1 MSAINPAFA
10 VAGAAK
16 PLFQLGLGIAQGA
29 RARSISRRNPR
40 PTYNIPGAATNAL
53 YDQRNL
59 AYGQTPGMNTA
70 MQQLAQSQAGSISGI
85 QNSGGGG
92 AERLAALTMLDQ
104 NAGNQALDLAAM
116 QEQFK
121 ERQMQ
126 NYIGAQNAYAGY
138 QEKKRD
144 WDVMQPYIDAQAKAA
159 AMNDAANTN
168 IHGALGE
175 AGGIISSVLKKG
187 TGTPAPGV
195 VTNPYGRGPV
205 TPVAA
210 APDPTKEYQSLLNIE
225 DPTKPRE
232 DTGEFPNY
240 ISKTPILTPGADD
253 GIQTQ
258 RPTTDPYSGLS
269 TVEAGKSPAAILPS
283 KDAFDPQMMPRY
295 EQRTM
300 DQIYP
305 NYKDEINSRSQRPL
319 FETNSEKPKF
329 NPNEGM
335 ESYDLNSLSGS
346 EVYSPDGKGPK
357 PLGYDPKTKK
367 TNPVAGPPNYNPMPD
382 EPKGPFPIGREPV
395 KQAVKDIVSEVDA
408 IDPEIA
414 AKIDALL
421 KGVKNKRRMSYD
433 LGGVSNNVKK
443 K

>member
-1 MSAINPAFA
+1 MTKGAFPRLSDFPYLSRMEELLKAGGMSAASAINPAFA

-175 AGGIISSVLKKG
+175 AGGIVSSVIKNGANGMPKS
-187 TGTPAPGV
+187 
-195 VTNPYGRGPV
+195 GPV
-205 TPVAA
+205 DAMTPRTLPA
-210 APDPTKEYQSLLNIE
+210 Q
-225 DPTKPRE
+225 
-232 DTGEFPNY
+232 EFDALGAGQRT
-240 ISKTPILTPGADD
+240 SVPGADD
-253 GIQTQ
+253 GLGDDLLQKSINTAMLP
-258 RPTTDPYSGLS
+258 RTDPYSGLS
-269 TVEAGKSPAAILPS
+269 TVEAGKSPAAILPQF
-283 KDAFDPQMMPRY
+283 DALDSG
-295 EQRTM
+295 QRTSV
-300 DQIYP
+300 P
-305 NYKDEINSRSQRPL
+305 NTDKLDNALQQEAVDAKYEMLD
-319 FETNSEKPKF
+319 T
-329 NPNEGM
+329 
-335 ESYDLNSLSGS
+335 
-346 EVYSPDGKGPK
+346 
-357 PLGYDPKTKK
+357 
-367 TNPVAGPPNYNPMPD
+367 
-382 EPKGPFPIGREPV
+382 EPV
-395 KQAVKDIVSEVDA
+395 LSKKVGSLVPNLRSR
-408 IDPEIA
+408 
-414 AKIDALL
+414 
-421 KGVKNKRRMSYD
+421 GRRMSYD
-433 LGGVSNNVKK
+433 LGSISNNVKK

>member
-1 MSAINPAFA
+1 MTKGAFPRLSDFPYLSRMEELFKAGGMSAASAINPAFA

-175 AGGIISSVLKKG
+175 AGGIVSSVIKNGANGMPKS
-187 TGTPAPGV
+187 
-195 VTNPYGRGPV
+195 GPV
-205 TPVAA
+205 DAMTPRTLPA
-210 APDPTKEYQSLLNIE
+210 Q
-225 DPTKPRE
+225 
-232 DTGEFPNY
+232 EFDALGAGQRT
-240 ISKTPILTPGADD
+240 SVPGADD
-253 GIQTQ
+253 GLGDDLLQKSINTAMLP
-258 RPTTDPYSGLS
+258 RTDPYSGLS
-269 TVEAGKSPAAILPS
+269 TVEAGKSPAAILPQF
-283 KDAFDPQMMPRY
+283 DALDSG
-295 EQRTM
+295 QRTSV
-300 DQIYP
+300 P
-305 NYKDEINSRSQRPL
+305 NTDKLDNALQQEAVDAKYEMLD
-319 FETNSEKPKF
+319 T
-329 NPNEGM
+329 
-335 ESYDLNSLSGS
+335 
-346 EVYSPDGKGPK
+346 
-357 PLGYDPKTKK
+357 
-367 TNPVAGPPNYNPMPD
+367 
-382 EPKGPFPIGREPV
+382 EPV
-395 KQAVKDIVSEVDA
+395 LSKKVGSLVPNLRSRGRRTY
-408 IDPEIA
+408 EIA
-414 AKIDALL
+414 PELDAL
-421 KGVKNKRRMSYD
+421 GRVIR
-433 LGGVSNNVKK
+433 KK
-443 K
+443 

>member
-1 MSAINPAFA
+1 MTKGAFPRLSDFPYLSRMEELLKAGGMSAMSAINPAFA

-70 MQQLAQSQAGSISGI
+70 MQQLAQGQAGSISGI

-104 NAGNQALDLAAM
+104 NAGNQALDLASM

-126 NYIGAQNAYAGY
+126 NYIGAQNSYAGY

-175 AGGIISSVLKKG
+175 AGGIVSSVLKKS
-187 TGTPAPGV
+187 PAAIV
-195 VTNPYGRGPV
+195 NPDGSKGPV
-205 TPVAA
+205 APVAA
-210 APDPTKEYQSLLNIE
+210 APDPTKEYQSLLNIG
-225 DPTKPRE
+225 DPTMPR
-232 DTGEFPNY
+232 
-240 ISKTPILTPGADD
+240 
-253 GIQTQ
+253 
-258 RPTTDPYSGLS
+258 TDPYSGLS
-269 TVEAGKSPAAILPS
+269 TVEAGKSPAAILPQDS
-283 KDAFDPQMMPRY
+283 
-295 EQRTM
+295 
-300 DQIYP
+300 
-305 NYKDEINSRSQRPL
+305 PL
-319 FETNSEKPKF
+319 TSTEEGVTKVPFSGDGEKPFMGSTKSNDREFNPIAAPKF

-346 EVYSPDGKGPK
+346 EVYSPDGKGPY
-357 PLGYDPKTKK
+357 PDGYDPKTKK
-367 TNPVAGPPNYNPMPD
+367 TNPVAGPQNYNPMPE

-421 KGVKNKRRMSYD
+421 KGAKNKRRMSYD
-433 LGGVSNNVKK
+433 LGKRK
-443 K
+443 

>member
-1 MSAINPAFA
+1 MC
-10 VAGAAK
+10 GAW
-16 PLFQLGLGIAQGA
+16 
-29 RARSISRRNPR
+29 RE
-40 PTYNIPGAATNAL
+40 
-53 YDQRNL
+53 
-59 AYGQTPGMNTA
+59 
-70 MQQLAQSQAGSISGI
+70 
-85 QNSGGGG
+85 GGGG

-126 NYIGAQNAYAGY
+126 NYIGAQNSYAGY

-175 AGGIISSVLKKG
+175 AGGIVSSVIKNGANGMPKS
-187 TGTPAPGV
+187 
-195 VTNPYGRGPV
+195 GPV
-205 TPVAA
+205 DAMTPRTLPA
-210 APDPTKEYQSLLNIE
+210 Q
-225 DPTKPRE
+225 
-232 DTGEFPNY
+232 EFDALGAGQRT
-240 ISKTPILTPGADD
+240 SVPGADD
-253 GIQTQ
+253 GLGDDLLQKSINTAMLP
-258 RPTTDPYSGLS
+258 RTDPYSGLS
-269 TVEAGKSPAAILPS
+269 TVEAGKSPAAILPQF
-283 KDAFDPQMMPRY
+283 DALAGSDDQSSIEQALLDERY
-295 EQRTM
+295 
-300 DQIYP
+300 
-305 NYKDEINSRSQRPL
+305 KSGA
-319 FETNSEKPKF
+319 PKF

-357 PLGYDPKTKK
+357 PIGYDPKTKK
-367 TNPVAGPPNYNPMPD
+367 TNPVAGPQNYNPMPE
-382 EPKGPFPIGREPV
+382 EPKGPFPIGREPM

-433 LGGVSNNVKK
+433 LGKRK
-443 K
+443 

>member
-1 MSAINPAFA
+1 MTKGAFPRLSDFPYLSRMEELLKTGGMSAASAINPAFA

-168 IHGALGE
+168 LHGALGE
-175 AGGIISSVLKKG
+175 AGGIVSSVIKNGANGMPKS
-187 TGTPAPGV
+187 
-195 VTNPYGRGPV
+195 GPV
-205 TPVAA
+205 DAMTPRTLPAQEFDALGAGQRTSVPGADDGLGDDLLQKSINTAMLPRTDPYSGLSTVEAGESPAA
-210 APDPTKEYQSLLNIE
+210 ILPQDSALTK
-225 DPTKPRE
+225 
-232 DTGEFPNY
+232 
-240 ISKTPILTPGADD
+240 SKTPILTPGADD
-253 GIQTQ
+253 G
-258 RPTTDPYSGLS
+258 
-269 TVEAGKSPAAILPS
+269 A
-283 KDAFDPQMMPRY
+283 QMAY
-295 EQRTM
+295 TA
-300 DQIYP
+300 
-305 NYKDEINSRSQRPL
+305 
-319 FETNSEKPKF
+319 PKF

-357 PLGYDPKTKK
+357 PIGYDPKTRK
-367 TNPVAGPPNYNPMPD
+367 TNPVAGPPNYNPMPE
-382 EPKGPFPIGREPV
+382 EPKGPFPIGREPM

-433 LGGVSNNVKK
+433 LGKRK
-443 K
+443 

>member
-175 AGGIISSVLKKG
+175 AGGIVSSVIKNGANGMPKS
-187 TGTPAPGV
+187 
-195 VTNPYGRGPV
+195 GPV
-205 TPVAA
+205 DAMTPRTLPA
-210 APDPTKEYQSLLNIE
+210 Q
-225 DPTKPRE
+225 
-232 DTGEFPNY
+232 EFDALGAGQRT
-240 ISKTPILTPGADD
+240 SVPGADD
-253 GIQTQ
+253 SLGDDLLQKSINTAMLP
-258 RPTTDPYSGLS
+258 RTDPYSGLS
-269 TVEAGKSPAAILPS
+269 TVEAGKSPAAILPQF
-283 KDAFDPQMMPRY
+283 DALGSG
-295 EQRTM
+295 QRTSM
-300 DQIYP
+300 P
-305 NYKDEINSRSQRPL
+305 NTDKLDNALQQEAVDAKYEMLD
-319 FETNSEKPKF
+319 T
-329 NPNEGM
+329 
-335 ESYDLNSLSGS
+335 
-346 EVYSPDGKGPK
+346 
-357 PLGYDPKTKK
+357 
-367 TNPVAGPPNYNPMPD
+367 
-382 EPKGPFPIGREPV
+382 EPV
-395 KQAVKDIVSEVDA
+395 LSKKVGSLVPNLRSRGRRTY
-408 IDPEIA
+408 EIA
-414 AKIDALL
+414 PELDAL
-421 KGVKNKRRMSYD
+421 GRVIR
-433 LGGVSNNVKK
+433 KK
-443 K
+443 

>member
-1 MSAINPAFA
+1 MTKGAFPRLSDFPYLSRMEELLKAGGMSAMSAINPAFA

-175 AGGIISSVLKKG
+175 AGGIVSSVIKNGANGMPKS
-187 TGTPAPGV
+187 
-195 VTNPYGRGPV
+195 GPV
-205 TPVAA
+205 DAMTPRTLPA
-210 APDPTKEYQSLLNIE
+210 Q
-225 DPTKPRE
+225 
-232 DTGEFPNY
+232 EFDALGAGQRT
-240 ISKTPILTPGADD
+240 SVPGADD
-253 GIQTQ
+253 GLEDDLLQKSINTAMLP
-258 RPTTDPYSGLS
+258 RTDPYSGLS
-269 TVEAGKSPAAILPS
+269 TVEAGKSPAAILPQF
-283 KDAFDPQMMPRY
+283 DALAGSDDQSSIEQALLDERY
-295 EQRTM
+295 
-300 DQIYP
+300 
-305 NYKDEINSRSQRPL
+305 KSGA
-319 FETNSEKPKF
+319 PKF

-357 PLGYDPKTKK
+357 PIGYDPKTKE
-367 TNPVAGPPNYNPMPD
+367 TNPVAGPQNYNPMPE
-382 EPKGPFPIGREPV
+382 EPKGPFPIGREPM

>member
-175 AGGIISSVLKKG
+175 AGGIVSSVIKNGANGMPKS
-187 TGTPAPGV
+187 
-195 VTNPYGRGPV
+195 GPV
-205 TPVAA
+205 DAMTPRTLPA
-210 APDPTKEYQSLLNIE
+210 Q
-225 DPTKPRE
+225 
-232 DTGEFPNY
+232 EFDALGAGQRT
-240 ISKTPILTPGADD
+240 SVPGADD
-253 GIQTQ
+253 GLGDDLLQKSINTAMLP
-258 RPTTDPYSGLS
+258 RTDPYSGLS
-269 TVEAGKSPAAILPS
+269 TVEAGKSPAAILPQDSPLTKS
-283 KDAFDPQMMPRY
+283 KTPILTPGADDGAQMAY
-295 EQRTM
+295 TA
-300 DQIYP
+300 
-305 NYKDEINSRSQRPL
+305 
-319 FETNSEKPKF
+319 PKF

-346 EVYSPDGKGPK
+346 EVYSPDGKG
-357 PLGYDPKTKK
+357 
-367 TNPVAGPPNYNPMPD
+367 
-382 EPKGPFPIGREPV
+382 PV

-433 LGGVSNNVKK
+433 LGKK

>member
-175 AGGIISSVLKKG
+175 AGGIVSSVIKNGANGMPKS
-187 TGTPAPGV
+187 
-195 VTNPYGRGPV
+195 GPV
-205 TPVAA
+205 DAMTPRTLPA
-210 APDPTKEYQSLLNIE
+210 Q
-225 DPTKPRE
+225 
-232 DTGEFPNY
+232 EFDALGAGQRT
-240 ISKTPILTPGADD
+240 SVPGADD
-253 GIQTQ
+253 GLEDDLLQKSINTAMLP
-258 RPTTDPYSGLS
+258 RTDPYSGLS
-269 TVEAGKSPAAILPS
+269 TVEAGKSPAAILPQF
-283 KDAFDPQMMPRY
+283 DALAGSDDQSSIEQALLDERY
-295 EQRTM
+295 
-300 DQIYP
+300 
-305 NYKDEINSRSQRPL
+305 KSGA
-319 FETNSEKPKF
+319 PKF

-357 PLGYDPKTKK
+357 PIGYDPKTKE
-367 TNPVAGPPNYNPMPD
+367 TNPVAGPQNYNPMPE
-382 EPKGPFPIGREPV
+382 EPKGPFPIGREPM

>member
-1 MSAINPAFA
+1 MTKGAFPRLSDFPYLSRMEELLKAGGMSAMSAINPAFA

-175 AGGIISSVLKKG
+175 AGGIVSSVLKKG
-187 TGTPAPGV
+187 AGTPAPGV

-225 DPTKPRE
+225 DPTMPRA
-232 DTGEFPNY
+232 DGSVGPVFDL
-240 ISKTPILTPGADD
+240 SKEYPK
-253 GIQTQ
+253 
-258 RPTTDPYSGLS
+258 TDPISGLS
-269 TVEAGKSPAAILPS
+269 TVEAGKSPAAILPQDSPLTKS
-283 KDAFDPQMMPRY
+283 KTPILTPGADDGAQMAY
-295 EQRTM
+295 TA
-300 DQIYP
+300 
-305 NYKDEINSRSQRPL
+305 
-319 FETNSEKPKF
+319 PKF

-346 EVYSPDGKGPK
+346 EVYSPDGKG
-357 PLGYDPKTKK
+357 
-367 TNPVAGPPNYNPMPD
+367 
-382 EPKGPFPIGREPV
+382 PV

-433 LGGVSNNVKK
+433 LGKRK
-443 K
+443 